1 MRSRRPLVV
10 ASAAIAAAFAT
21 LTAGCGGAGS
31 PSGVANL
38 TTSTTTSPTTTH
50 ASSPQAQQA
59 GAVAYSR
66 CMRSNGVARFP
77 DPPRASAD
85 GHAFKDTVA
94 HIASSDPHF
103 AAAQRA
109 CGHLL
114 PSGGI
119 SSQDA
124 ARQRAQLADELSFSR
139 CMRRRGV
146 ARFPDPTAQG
156 ELSVAMVAAQGINV
170 NSPQILRVVQACL
183 PASHGSLTPAKV
195 RQALTNFNNGRH

>member
-10 ASAAIAAAFAT
+10 TSAATAAAFAT
-21 LTAGCGGAGS
+21 LAAGCGGSGS

-38 TTSTTTSPTTTH
+38 TTSTTTPP
-50 ASSPQAQQA
+50 ASSPQSQQA
-59 GAVAYSR
+59 AAVAYSR
-66 CMRSNGVARFP
+66 CMRSNGVAGFP

-85 GHAFKDTVA
+85 GHAFKDTVV

-114 PSGGI
+114 PNGGI
-119 SSQDA
+119 STQNA
-124 ARQRAQLADELSFSR
+124 AQQQAQLADELSFSR

-156 ELSVAMVAAQGINV
+156 ELSVAMVAAQGIDV
-170 NSPQILRVVQACL
+170 NSPQVLRIVQACL
-183 PASHGSLTPAKV
+183 PASHGGLTPAKV
-195 RQALTNFNNGRH
+195 RQALNNFNNGGH